1 MQASLL
7 CKATYEGKLDRL
19 GLLLK
24 AGCNPDAHDYGAAL
38 RTAAAEFGV
47 LVLGLGFSGVG
58 FLPFQFASVL
68 RVAAVSLNAW
78 QGCA

>member
-38 RTAAAEFGV
+38 RTAAAEFRV
-47 LVLGLGFSGVG
+47 LFLG
-58 FLPFQFASVL
+58 
-68 RVAAVSLNAW
+68 
-78 QGCA
+78 